1 MRKLFCLLLLYIAPF
16 ASVASEQQA
25 WQAWREGQAVLIMR
39 HALAPGTGDP
49 ASFQLQDCQ
58 TQRNLNA
65 QGRAQARA
73 WGVELQRL
81 YSGQIQV
88 YSSQW
93 CRCLETAQLL
103 ALGEVKPLTALNS
116 FFAGRGDRDTQTA
129 ELIAYFS
136 ESPLLAPTILVSHQV
151 NITAL
156 TGIFPASG
164 EAIIVALPLTQPANI
179 LAVILP

>member
-1 MRKLFCLLLLYIAPF
+1 MRKLYCVLLLYIAPF
-16 ASVASEQQA
+16 VINAAEKQA
-25 WQAWREGQAVLIMR
+25 WQAWREGRAVLIMR
-39 HALAPGTGDP
+39 HALAPGIGDP
-49 ASFQLQDCQ
+49 VGFQLQDCQ

-65 QGRAQARA
+65 QGRSQARA
-73 WGVELQRL
+73 WGAKLQQQH
-81 YSGQIQV
+81 SGQVQV

-93 CRCLETAQLL
+93 CRCLDTARLL
-103 ALGEVKPLTALNS
+103 NLGEVTPLAALNS
-116 FFAGRGDRDTQTA
+116 FFAGRGDGDIQTA
-129 ELIAYFS
+129 QLITYFS
-136 ESPLLAPTILVSHQV
+136 EPSLSIPTILVSHQV